1 MQLRSVLAF
10 NKAFLKNMY
19 VPSTMVQG
27 TDVGTYVTD
36 SQGSGFNTVQQQ
48 SPGNTDGHCPAQGVR
63 KAVREGIT
71 TKWGAEGRPVRA
83 QRQVIPTESWI
94 YGRRRGA
101 DI

>member
-27 TDVGTYVTD
+27 TDVGTYVID

-48 SPGNTDGHCPAQGVR
+48 SPGEHRRTLSSPGGQEGGQGR
-63 KAVREGIT
+63 
-71 TKWGAEGRPVRA
+71 
-83 QRQVIPTESWI
+83 
-94 YGRRRGA
+94 
-101 DI
+101 DHN